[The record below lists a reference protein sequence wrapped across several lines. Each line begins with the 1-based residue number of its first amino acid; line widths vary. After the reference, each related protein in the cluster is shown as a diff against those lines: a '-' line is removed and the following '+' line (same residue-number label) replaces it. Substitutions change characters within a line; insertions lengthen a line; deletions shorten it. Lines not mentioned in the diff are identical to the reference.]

1 MNEEPL
7 FEAVLSPHRSLG
19 RLGFVLLMSVVT
31 VITAVHMVIFAGSGR
46 GRCSPFSG
54 SIWRCCSARSG

>member
-31 VITAVHMVIFAGSGR
+31 VIT
-46 GRCSPFSG
+46 RCT
-54 SIWRCCSARSG
+54 W